1 MLEKQML
8 KETQWITA
16 FVDETGDNGLD
27 MDKLGASNLFIC
39 TAIIVDKNQFYI
51 VNEEMK
57 KISNEEF
64 SGGEIKNNKI
74 RKNHKRRIK
83 ILERICQFSF
93 GYYALII
100 NKKEIEKD
108 SGLQYKK
115 SFYKYFNRMLYFG
128 ILNGGNKLKIIG
140 DTIGSKEFMDSFD
153 NYLKQKGFP
162 DLFNDYKPPDF
173 AKASETPLLQLA
185 DLITGTLA
193 WCYDH
198 EKQCDVKKEY
208 RKILQPKQIAITG
221 WPLKTTFQL
230 VNNLNNDFDYIINE
244 TCINKV
250 LQFIKEYEKSY
261 DEKRKMQVAVIRHL
275 LFLKTYED
283 NDIISIHADDL
294 IKHLIGLGFSKLQKQ
309 DFSSR
314 IIGKLRD
321 AGIVIAGDNNGYRL
335 ATNMNDIDSY
345 INHDITII
353 KPMIARLIKARESI
367 KLSTTNKYD
376 FLDNQNYGWLK
387 NIVEVFTEHQIKS
400 NL

>member
-1 MLEKQML
+1 MKNKYYVMLEKQML

-100 NKKEIEKD
+100 NKK
-108 SGLQYKK
+108 
-115 SFYKYFNRMLYFG
+115 
-128 ILNGGNKLKIIG
+128 
-140 DTIGSKEFMDSFD
+140 
-153 NYLKQKGFP
+153 
-162 DLFNDYKPPDF
+162 F